1 MRYFFLFLI
10 IFPFIEIYTLIVI
23 GGSIGALNAM
33 LWIFFSG
40 IMGLY
45 LLRNQGLKTLLDIQS
60 RKSVFEPTA
69 DNFLKTIF
77 TPIGGF
83 FLLIPGFITDVIGTL
98 VLLPITR
105 IFILGL
111 LFSYLRPF
119 GQGTDTNKNTGDWIE
134 GELSLIH
141 I

>member
-10 IFPFIEIYTLIVI
+10 IFPFIEIYILIVT
-23 GGSIGALNAM
+23 GGSIGAFNTV

-45 LLRNQGLKTLLDIQS
+45 LLRNQGLKTLLDIRS
-60 RKSVFEPTA
+60 KKSVFEPTA

-83 FLLIPGFITDVIGTL
+83 FLVIPGFITDVIGIL
-98 VLLPITR
+98 VLLPVTR

-111 LFSYLRPF
+111 LFSYLRPI
-119 GQGTDTNKNTGDWIE
+119 GQGNGTNKNNGDWIE
-134 GELSLIH
+134 GEYRKDK
-141 I
+141 

>member
-10 IFPFIEIYTLIVI
+10 IFPFIEIYALIVL
-23 GGSIGALNAM
+23 GGSIGAFNTI

-60 RKSVFEPTA
+60 KKTVFEPTA

-83 FLLIPGFITDVIGTL
+83 FLLIPGFVTDFIGIL

-111 LFSYLRPF
+111 LFSYLRPI
-119 GQGTDTNKNTGDWIE
+119 GHGTGTNKKNGDWIE
-134 GELSLIH
+134 GEFRKDK
-141 I
+141 

>member
-23 GGSIGALNAM
+23 GGSVGAFNTM

-40 IMGLY
+40 TMGLY

-60 RKSVFEPTA
+60 KKSVFEPTA

-83 FLLIPGFITDVIGTL
+83 FLLIPGFITDVIGIL

-111 LFSYLRPF
+111 LFSYLRPI
-119 GQGTDTNKNTGDWIE
+119 GQGTGTNKNNGDWIE
-134 GELSLIH
+134 GEYRKDK
-141 I
+141 

>member
-23 GGSIGALNAM
+23 GGSIGAFNTI

-60 RKSVFEPTA
+60 KKSVFEPTA

-83 FLLIPGFITDVIGTL
+83 FLLIPGFVTDVIGIL

-111 LFSYLRPF
+111 LFSYLRPI
-119 GQGTDTNKNTGDWIE
+119 GQGTGTNKNNGDWIE
-134 GELSLIH
+134 GEYRKDK
-141 I
+141 

>member
-23 GGSIGALNAM
+23 GGSIGAFNTM

-60 RKSVFEPTA
+60 KKTVFEPTA

-83 FLLIPGFITDVIGTL
+83 FLLIPGFITDVIGIL

-111 LFSYLRPF
+111 LFSYLRPI
-119 GQGTDTNKNTGDWIE
+119 GQGSGTNKNNGDWIE
-134 GELSLIH
+134 GEYRKDK
-141 I
+141 

>member
-33 LWIFFSG
+33 LCIFFSG

-83 FLLIPGFITDVIGTL
+83 FLLIPGFITDVIGIL

-134 GELSLIH
+134 GEYRKDK
-141 I
+141 

>member
-1 MRYFFLFLI
+1 MRYFLLFLI
-10 IFPFIEIYTLIVI
+10 IFPFIEIYALIVI
-23 GGSIGALNAM
+23 GGSIGAFNTI

-60 RKSVFEPTA
+60 KKTVFEPTA

-83 FLLIPGFITDVIGTL
+83 FLLIPGFITDVIGIL

-134 GELSLIH
+134 GEYRKDK
-141 I
+141 

>member
-10 IFPFIEIYTLIVI
+10 IFPFIEIYTLIAI
-23 GGSIGALNAM
+23 GGSIGAFNTM

-60 RKSVFEPTA
+60 KKSVFEPTA

-83 FLLIPGFITDVIGTL
+83 FLLIPGFITDVIGIL
-98 VLLPITR
+98 ILLPITR

-111 LFSYLRPF
+111 FFSYLRPI
-119 GQGTDTNKNTGDWIE
+119 GQGTGTNKNNGDWIE
-134 GELSLIH
+134 GEYRKDK
-141 I
+141 

>member
-10 IFPFIEIYTLIVI
+10 IFPFIEIYIVI
-23 GGSIGALNAM
+23 GGSIGAFNTI

-60 RKSVFEPTA
+60 KKTVFEPTA

-83 FLLIPGFITDVIGTL
+83 FLLIPVSVTDVIGIL

-111 LFSYLRPF
+111 LFSYLRPI
-119 GQGTDTNKNTGDWIE
+119 GQGTGTNKNNGDWIE
-134 GELSLIH
+134 GEYRKDK
-141 I
+141 

>member
-10 IFPFIEIYTLIVI
+10 IFPLIEIYTLIVI
-23 GGSIGALNAM
+23 GGSIGAFTTM

-45 LLRNQGLKTLLDIQS
+45 LLRNQGLKKLLDIQS
-60 RKSVFEPTA
+60 KKSVFEPTA

-83 FLLIPGFITDVIGTL
+83 FLVIPGFITDVIGIL

-111 LFSYLRPF
+111 LFSYLRPI
-119 GQGTDTNKNTGDWIE
+119 GQGTGANKNNGDWIE
-134 GELSLIH
+134 GEYRKDK
-141 I
+141 

>member
-23 GGSIGALNAM
+23 GGSIGAFNTM

-60 RKSVFEPTA
+60 KKSVFEPTA

-83 FLLIPGFITDVIGTL
+83 FLLIPGFVTDVIGIL

-111 LFSYLRPF
+111 LFSYLRPI
-119 GQGTDTNKNTGDWIE
+119 GQGTGTNKNNGDWIE
-134 GELSLIH
+134 GEYRKDK
-141 I
+141 

>member
-10 IFPFIEIYTLIVI
+10 IFPFIEIYTLIAI
-23 GGSIGALNAM
+23 GGSIGAFNTM

-60 RKSVFEPTA
+60 KKSVFEPTA

-83 FLLIPGFITDVIGTL
+83 FLLIPGFITDVIGIL
-98 VLLPITR
+98 ILLPITR
-105 IFILGL
+105 IFIIGL
-111 LFSYLRPF
+111 FFSYLRPI
-119 GQGTDTNKNTGDWIE
+119 GQGTGTNKNNGDWIE
-134 GELSLIH
+134 GEYRKDK
-141 I
+141 

>member
-10 IFPFIEIYTLIVI
+10 IFPFIEIYTLIAI
-23 GGSIGALNAM
+23 GGSIGAFYTM

-60 RKSVFEPTA
+60 KKSVFEPTA

-83 FLLIPGFITDVIGTL
+83 FLLIPGFITDVIGIL
-98 VLLPITR
+98 ILLPITR

-111 LFSYLRPF
+111 LFSYLRTI
-119 GQGTDTNKNTGDWIE
+119 GQGTGTNKNNGDWIE
-134 GELSLIH
+134 GEYRKDK
-141 I
+141 

>member
-23 GGSIGALNAM
+23 GGSIGAFNTM

-60 RKSVFEPTA
+60 KKSVFEPTA

-83 FLLIPGFITDVIGTL
+83 FLLIPGFITDVIGIL

-134 GELSLIH
+134 GEYRKDK
-141 I
+141 

>member
-1 MRYFFLFLI
+1 MRYFLLFLI
-10 IFPFIEIYTLIVI
+10 LFPFIEIYALIVI
-23 GGSIGALNAM
+23 GGSIGALNSM

-40 IMGLY
+40 ILGLY
-45 LLRNQGLKTLLDIQS
+45 LLRNQGLKKLLDIQS
-60 RKSVFEPTA
+60 KKSVFEPTA

-83 FLLIPGFITDVIGTL
+83 FLVIPGFITDVIGIL

-111 LFSYLRPF
+111 LFSYLRPI
-119 GQGTDTNKNTGDWIE
+119 GQGNGTNKNNGDWIE
-134 GELSLIH
+134 GEYRKDK
-141 I
+141 

>member
-10 IFPFIEIYTLIVI
+10 IFPFVEIYTLIVI
-23 GGSIGALNAM
+23 GGSIGAFNTM

-60 RKSVFEPTA
+60 KKSLFEPTA

-83 FLLIPGFITDVIGTL
+83 FLLIPGFITDVIGIL
-98 VLLPITR
+98 ILLPITR

-111 LFSYLRPF
+111 LFSYLRPI
-119 GQGTDTNKNTGDWIE
+119 GQGTGTNKNNGDWIE
-134 GELSLIH
+134 GEYRKDK
-141 I
+141 